1 MKVTIKMDESGF
13 SIDADSK
20 LSQLEM
26 LGFLD
31 VAKDAILLSL
41 REPGLVTEDEK
52 TEEAASETAE

>member
-1 MKVTIKMDESGF
+1 MDENGF
-13 SIDADSK
+13 SIDADNK

-41 REPGLVTEDEK
+41 REPELVTEDEK
-52 TEEAASETAE
+52 VEEVANEATE